1 MKGIV
6 GTRRACSTP
15 TMAIEGSLVPP
26 NVTTVLSLDDVRLAG
41 RTVLYRADVNSPL
54 DPATGAFLDDSRL
67 RSTLDTLNDL
77 SDSKVVIMGHQ
88 SRPGKIDF
96 TDMSGHCDRLSR
108 LIGQQIRFVDD
119 ICGDAAI
126 QAIEEMQPGDK
137 VFINNVR
144 MHPEEYGENKV
155 KAEDEPTSEIV
166 TSLSS
171 VSDAYVTDAF
181 GAAHRNSPTLTG
193 FTEEM
198 PCIAGR
204 LMNKEIRS
212 LGLAVNDPPR
222 PYVAILGGAKC
233 DDSLRVALNLIERGV
248 VDTIVMVGVVGNL
261 MLWAN
266 GHDIGGANKKTI
278 KAMMWEEF
286 ESTWKMA
293 QELVDEHSELLF
305 LPRDVAIEIDEKRQ
319 QMELDELPTEH
330 PIYDVGIET
339 LQDLRTLL
347 NRANCILWNGPAS
360 YFEKPEFAF
369 GTIEILNMCAEATG
383 VTIVGGGHTSALVN
397 QRGLAGEFSHNSTGG
412 GSALGMLS
420 GDPMPVIESLS
431 KSNDKF
437 RPLLQALGL
446 DEEE

>member
-1 MKGIV
+1 
-6 GTRRACSTP
+6 
-15 TMAIEGSLVPP
+15 MAIEGPLVPP
-26 NVTTVLSLDDVRLAG
+26 NVTTVLSLDDVCLSG
-41 RTVLYRADVNSPL
+41 RTVLYRVDVNSPL
-54 DPATGAFLDDSRL
+54 DPSTGAFLDDSRL
-67 RSTLDTLNDL
+67 RSILETLSDL
-77 SDSKVVIMGHQ
+77 SDSKIVIMGHQ

-108 LIGQQIRFVDD
+108 LIGQQIQFVEDV
-119 ICGDAAI
+119 CGEEAIAAI
-126 QAIEEMQPGDK
+126 EVMQPGDK
-137 VFINNVR
+137 VFLDNVR

-155 KAEDEPTSEIV
+155 KAEDEPSSEVV
-166 TSLSS
+166 TRLSS
-171 VSDAYVTDAF
+171 VADAYVTDAF

-193 FTEEM
+193 FAEEI

-212 LGLAVNDPPR
+212 LELAVNDPPR

-233 DDSLRVALNLIERGV
+233 DDSLRVALNLIDRKI
-248 VDTIVMVGVVGNL
+248 VDSIVMVGVVGNL
-261 MLWAN
+261 MLWTS
-266 GHDIGGANKKTI
+266 GHDIGRANKEAI
-278 KAMMWEEF
+278 KAMMGDGF
-286 ESTWKMA
+286 EPTWQMA
-293 QELVDEHSELLF
+293 ERLVKEHSALLF
-305 LPRDVAIEIDEKRQ
+305 LPRDVAVEVDGKRHQ
-319 QMELDELPTEH
+319 LELQELPTEY
-330 PIYDVGIET
+330 PIYDIGIET
-339 LQDLRTLL
+339 LQDLKLLL
-347 NRANCILWNGPAS
+347 NGANCILWNGPAS

-420 GDPMPVIESLS
+420 GDPMPVIDSLS

-437 RPLLQALGL
+437 RPLLGALGL

>member
-1 MKGIV
+1 
-6 GTRRACSTP
+6 
-15 TMAIEGSLVPP
+15 MAIEGPLVPR

-41 RTVLYRADVNSPL
+41 RTVLYRVDVNSPL

-67 RSTLDTLNDL
+67 RSTLDTLSDL

-88 SRPGKIDF
+88 SRPGKNDF
-96 TDMSGHCDRLSR
+96 TDMAGHCDRLSR
-108 LIGQQIRFVDD
+108 LIGQKIRFVED

-126 QAIEEMQPGDK
+126 EAIEEMQPGEK

-155 KAEDEPTSEIV
+155 KVEDEPTSEIV
-166 TSLSS
+166 TRLSL
-171 VSDAYVTDAF
+171 VADAYVTDAF

-193 FTEEM
+193 FTEEV

-212 LGLAVNDPPR
+212 LSLAVNDPPR

-233 DDSLRVALNLIERGV
+233 DDSLRVALNLIGREI
-248 VDTIVMVGVVGNL
+248 VDSIVMVGVVGNL
-261 MLWAN
+261 MLWAG
-266 GHDIGGANKKTI
+266 GHDIGSTNKESI
-278 KAMMWEEF
+278 KAMMGDDF
-286 ESTWKMA
+286 QSTWKMA
-293 QELVDEHSELLF
+293 KELIEGHSELLF
-305 LPRDVAIEIDEKRQ
+305 LPRDVAIEIDEKRF
-319 QMELDELPTEH
+319 QMELVDLPTDH
-330 PIYDVGIET
+330 PIYDIGIET
-339 LQDLRTLL
+339 LQDLRILL
-347 NRANCILWNGPAS
+347 NSANCILWNGPAS

-420 GDPMPVIESLS
+420 GDPMPVIDSLS

-437 RPLLQALGL
+437 RPLLEALGL

>member
-1 MKGIV
+1 
-6 GTRRACSTP
+6 
-15 TMAIEGSLVPP
+15 MAIEGPLVPR

-41 RTVLYRADVNSPL
+41 RIVLYRVDVNSPL

-67 RSTLDTLNDL
+67 RSILETLSDL
-77 SDSKVVIMGHQ
+77 SESKVVIMGHQ

-108 LIGQQIRFVDD
+108 LTGQQIRFVGDV
-119 ICGDAAI
+119 CGDEAI
-126 QAIEEMQPGDK
+126 AAIEEMQPGDK
-137 VFINNVR
+137 VFLDNVR
-144 MHPEEYGENKV
+144 MHPEEYGEHKV

-166 TSLSS
+166 TRLSS
-171 VSDAYVTDAF
+171 VADAYVTDAF

-193 FTEEM
+193 FTEEV

-204 LMNKEIRS
+204 LMTKEIRS
-212 LGLAVNDPPR
+212 LSLAVNDPPR

-233 DDSLRVALNLIERGV
+233 DDSLRVALNLIGRGV
-248 VDTIVMVGVVGNL
+248 VDSIVMVGVVGNL

-266 GHDIGGANKKTI
+266 GHDIGGTNKEAI
-278 KAMMWEEF
+278 KGTMGDDFEPTWE
-286 ESTWKMA
+286 MA
-293 QELVDEHSELLF
+293 QRLVKEHSELLF
-305 LPRDVAIEIDEKRQ
+305 LPRDVAVEADVKRLQ
-319 QMELDELPTEH
+319 LELHELPTEY
-330 PIYDVGIET
+330 PMYDIGIQT
-339 LQDLRTLL
+339 LQDLKTLL
-347 NRANCILWNGPAS
+347 NSANCILWNGPAS
-360 YFEKPEFAF
+360 FFEKPEFAF

-397 QRGLAGEFSHNSTGG
+397 QRGMAGEFSHNSTGG

-420 GDPMPVIESLS
+420 GDSMPVIESLS

-437 RPLLQALGL
+437 RPLLGALGL

>member
-1 MKGIV
+1 
-6 GTRRACSTP
+6 
-15 TMAIEGSLVPP
+15 MAIEGPLVPR

-41 RTVLYRADVNSPL
+41 RTVLYRVDVNSPL
-54 DPATGAFLDDSRL
+54 DPNNGAFLDDSRL
-67 RSTLDTLNDL
+67 RSTLDTLSDL

-108 LIGQQIRFVDD
+108 LIGQQIRFVAD
-119 ICGDAAI
+119 ICGDQAMT
-126 QAIEEMQPGDK
+126 AIEEMQPGDK
-137 VFINNVR
+137 VFLDNVR
-144 MHPEEYGENKV
+144 MHPEEYGEKKV
-155 KAEDEPTSEIV
+155 KAEDEPSTEVV
-166 TSLSS
+166 TRLSS
-171 VSDAYVTDAF
+171 VADAYVTDAF

-193 FTEEM
+193 FTEEI

-212 LGLAVNDPPR
+212 LELAVNDPPR

-233 DDSLRVALNLIERGV
+233 DDSLRVALNLIGRGV
-248 VDTIVMVGVVGNL
+248 VDSIVMVGVVGNL

-266 GHDIGGANKKTI
+266 GHDIGKANKEVI
-278 KAMMWEEF
+278 KAMMGNDF
-286 ESTWKMA
+286 EHTWKMA
-293 QELVDEHSELLF
+293 ERLVKEHSELLF
-305 LPRDVAIEIDEKRQ
+305 LPRDVAIEIDEKRYQ
-319 QMELDELPTEH
+319 LELHELPTEY
-330 PIYDVGIET
+330 PIYDIGIET
-339 LQDLRTLL
+339 LQDMRSLL
-347 NRANCILWNGPAS
+347 NSAKCILWNGPAS

-369 GTIEILNMCAEATG
+369 GTIEILNMCSEATG

-397 QRGLAGEFSHNSTGG
+397 QRGMASEFNHNSTGG

-420 GDPMPVIESLS
+420 GDPMPVIDSLS

-437 RPLLQALGL
+437 RPLLEALGL

>member
-1 MKGIV
+1 MFYTHNGHRGAAGAAERDNRPVV
-6 GTRRACSTP
+6 GRRPS
-15 TMAIEGSLVPP
+15 
-26 NVTTVLSLDDVRLAG
+26 
-41 RTVLYRADVNSPL
+41 L

-67 RSTLDTLNDL
+67 RSTLDTLSDL

-88 SRPGKIDF
+88 SRPGKNDF
-96 TDMSGHCDRLSR
+96 TDMAGHCDRLSR
-108 LIGQQIRFVDD
+108 LIGQKIRFVED

-126 QAIEEMQPGDK
+126 EAIEEMQPGDK

-155 KAEDEPTSEIV
+155 KVEDEPTSEIV
-166 TSLSS
+166 TRLSL
-171 VSDAYVTDAF
+171 VADAYVTDAF

-193 FTEEM
+193 FTEEV

-212 LGLAVNDPPR
+212 LSLAVNDPPR

-233 DDSLRVALNLIERGV
+233 DDSLRVALNLIGREI
-248 VDTIVMVGVVGNL
+248 VDSIVMVGVVGNL
-261 MLWAN
+261 MLWAD
-266 GHDIGGANKKTI
+266 GHDIGSTNKESI
-278 KAMMWEEF
+278 KAMMGDDF
-286 ESTWKMA
+286 QSTWKMA
-293 QELVDEHSELLF
+293 KELIEGHSELLF
-305 LPRDVAIEIDEKRQ
+305 LPRDVAIEIDEKRF
-319 QMELDELPTEH
+319 QMELVDLPTDH
-330 PIYDVGIET
+330 PIYDIGIET
-339 LQDLRTLL
+339 LQDLRILL
-347 NRANCILWNGPAS
+347 NSANCILWNGPAS

-420 GDPMPVIESLS
+420 GDPMPVIDSLS

-437 RPLLQALGL
+437 RPLLEALGL